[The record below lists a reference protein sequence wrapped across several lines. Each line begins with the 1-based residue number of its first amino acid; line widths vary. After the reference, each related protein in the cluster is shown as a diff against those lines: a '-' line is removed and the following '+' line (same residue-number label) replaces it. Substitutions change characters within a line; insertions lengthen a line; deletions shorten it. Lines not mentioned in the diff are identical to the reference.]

1 MSHHVAD
8 CSSCLLVSEMTSF
21 GLRRYAKLNPE
32 LRNQIYHFAAEA
44 EFESDGRVPP
54 VITKARQEPT
64 AATAYN
70 PGARTFIGLTQS
82 CKQIRT
88 EYRVLWLRDSSIRI
102 KLENVQSYMSTFYP
116 KAEDYSNAPKLLL
129 ISWDHENDGYDE
141 EVLFDITLLLRIRA
155 FCPSNVIQ
163 FVCRRLVEF
172 DLPYVD
178 CFECGHNIRCNCHT
192 ECDHE
197 DTIEEV
203 MFDVHVDYHYM
214 MVLNELLANSNGAW
228 LKALRDDARTHHM
241 KIQCTAD
248 TEDQHLTVY
257 LHFCAGRAPAVI
269 TKRAMHKGAIRYL
282 QSMGLLGM
290 HTSKAVDFV
299 VGEATGKFTRH
310 SQGCRVAVPTYN
322 QIEIAGTT
330 KMPSDHVGDRS
341 STP

>member
-1 MSHHVAD
+1 MSHHDAGY
-8 CSSCLLVSEMTSF
+8 SSCLLVSESASF
-21 GLRRYAKLNPE
+21 GLRMHAKLKPE
-32 LRNQIYHFAAEA
+32 LRNRIYHFAAEA
-44 EFESDGRVPP
+44 KFESDGRVPP
-54 VITKARQEPT
+54 VITKARQEPI

-70 PGARTFIGLTQS
+70 LGARTFMGLTQS
-82 CKQIRT
+82 CKQIRA

-102 KLENVQSYMSTFYP
+102 KLEDVQSYMATFYP
-116 KAEDYSNAPKLLL
+116 KAEDYCNAPKLLL
-129 ISWDHENDGYDE
+129 ISWDHENDGYDKD
-141 EVLFDITLLLRIRA
+141 VLFEITLLLRIRA

-163 FVCRRLVEF
+163 FVCRRLVEY
-172 DLPYVD
+172 DIPDAD
-178 CFECGHNIRCNCHT
+178 CFECGHNIRCTCRA

-228 LKALRDDARTHHM
+228 LKALRDDARTRHM

-248 TEDQHLTVY
+248 TKNQHLTVY
-257 LHFCAGRAPAVI
+257 LRFCAGRAPTFI

-310 SQGCRVAVPTYN
+310 SQGCGVLVPAYN
-322 QIEIAGTT
+322 QIEIAGIT
-330 KMPSDHVGDRS
+330 KMPSDPVGDRS